1 MAYDEYKGRLS
12 KPKVS
17 DVIKALQDQ
26 LDFYGDTR
34 VEFWIDGEE
43 TSDEIQLD
51 PYKNALVL
59 NIEEA

>member
-12 KPKVS
+12 KSKVS

-26 LDFYGDTR
+26 LDSYGDTR
-34 VEFWIDGEE
+34 VEFRIDGEE
-43 TSDEIQLD
+43 TSDEIQLY

-59 NIEEA
+59 NIEEV

>member
-1 MAYDEYKGRLS
+1 MAYDEFKGYLS

-26 LDFYGDTR
+26 LDFYGDTPVCFR
-34 VEFWIDGEE
+34 IDGEE

-51 PYKNALVL
+51 PCKNALVL

>member
-1 MAYDEYKGRLS
+1 MAYDEYKGKLS

-34 VEFWIDGEE
+34 VEFRIDGEE
-43 TSDEIQLD
+43 TSDKIQLD
-51 PYKNALVL
+51 PYKNVLVL

>member
-1 MAYDEYKGRLS
+1 MAYDEYKGKLS

-26 LDFYGDTR
+26 LDFNGDTR
-34 VEFWIDGEE
+34 VSFYFDGEE

-51 PYKNALVL
+51 PYKNVLVL

>member
-1 MAYDEYKGRLS
+1 MAYDEYEGKLS

-26 LDFYGDTR
+26 LDFNGDTR
-34 VEFWIDGEE
+34 VSFRIEGEE

-51 PYKNALVL
+51 PYKNVLVL
-59 NIEEA
+59 NLEEA